1 VWSYP
6 CCPPRAARFE
16 ADLPGEKT
24 NIDRGKECDCQGRT
38 HNQNNRRRSIKKP
51 ARASTAVSTICPASF
66 SITASGLPL
75 YHNRWAHNTFRHAK
89 VKSGQLVE
97 RTAPAAVEHS
107 FLSGGDRRRQRQQMP
122 VDMDNWRDV
131 VIDTLNE
138 MACASALRRFFL
150 SS

>member
-1 VWSYP
+1 MWSYP
-6 CCPPRAARFE
+6 CCPPRAASFE

-24 NIDRGKECDCQGRT
+24 NIDRNDMSSFLFHNRVQVCPSIATDGRT
-38 HNQNNRRRSIKKP
+38 ICSGTQKLNRANWSK
-51 ARASTAVSTICPASF
+51 
-66 SITASGLPL
+66 
-75 YHNRWAHNTFRHAK
+75 
-89 VKSGQLVE
+89 GQHQ
-97 RTAPAAVEHS
+97 RQVEHS